1 MGTRQNGKLNVTIC
15 RNSAKTCKDSCT
27 EKQNMMPNN
36 SQKQN
41 KRDAMRRS
49 ENATKKRKRSDAAKE
64 KRKRRNAV
72 KKKKPRE
79 DDCMEIMVKKM
90 IVSDLTMTAA
100 KMKKMTKNAR
110 SVKVIA

>member
-49 ENATKKRKRSDAAKE
+49 ENATKKRNGNAK
-64 KRKRRNAV
+64 

>member
-1 MGTRQNGKLNVTIC
+1 
-15 RNSAKTCKDSCT
+15 
-27 EKQNMMPNN
+27 
-36 SQKQN
+36 
-41 KRDAMRRS
+41 
-49 ENATKKRKRSDAAKE
+49 
-64 KRKRRNAV
+64 V